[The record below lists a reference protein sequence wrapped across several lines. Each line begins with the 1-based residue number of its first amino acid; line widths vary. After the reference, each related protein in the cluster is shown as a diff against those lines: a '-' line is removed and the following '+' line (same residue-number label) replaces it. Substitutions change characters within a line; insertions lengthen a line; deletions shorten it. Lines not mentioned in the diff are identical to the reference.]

1 MALRARL
8 IDLISSLNFGENRV
22 EIHLAL
28 SRARIAR
35 EIHRESTSQWES
47 ISCDNGRNGTLL
59 VTAGKTIAA
68 RRVIPMTQRV
78 RFVLET
84 RWEHAQKP
92 AFGWV
97 WSAPTRKGHVDHSSL
112 KKQHARAFANANKET
127 KGTQK
132 LPAWVL
138 YAFRHTFL
146 TRLGESG
153 CDAWTL
159 ARIAGHSSIA
169 ISSRYV
175 HPSEDVVLNAMERM
189 SGHNIILRVCSPRR
203 FHCKL

>member
-1 MALRARL
+1 L

-28 SRARIAR
+28 ARVLLAKFTVR
-35 EIHRESTSQWES
+35 LTLQWES
-47 ISCDNGRNGTLL
+47 ISWDNGRNGTLL

-84 RWEHAQKP
+84 RWGHAQKP

-138 YAFRHTFL
+138 YAFRHTF
-146 TRLGESG
+146 
-153 CDAWTL
+153 
-159 ARIAGHSSIA
+159 
-169 ISSRYV
+169 
-175 HPSEDVVLNAMERM
+175 
-189 SGHNIILRVCSPRR
+189 
-203 FHCKL
+203 